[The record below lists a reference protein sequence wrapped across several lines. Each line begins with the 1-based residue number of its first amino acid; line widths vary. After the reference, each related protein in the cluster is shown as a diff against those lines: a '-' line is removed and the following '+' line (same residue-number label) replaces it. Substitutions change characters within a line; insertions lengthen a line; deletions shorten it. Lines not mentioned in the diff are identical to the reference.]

1 SDGTFYVYFGP
12 HDPQRFVSA
21 ADVYSGKVAPEV
33 LAHKVVLIGVTG
45 LGLLDYQ
52 ATPLGERIPGV
63 EVHAQI
69 LEQIF
74 DGVYLRRPG
83 GAAWIEALALLLAG
97 LAFIVMVPRTRAS
110 TATLLLAAALLAI
123 VGGSLLA
130 FHFGLLYNATTP
142 ALGTL

>member
-1 SDGTFYVYFGP
+1 GIPVQSDGSFHVYFAP
-12 HDPQRFVSA
+12 HDAQRFVSA
-21 ADVYSGKVAPEV
+21 ADVFSGEAAAEL
-33 LAHKVVLIGVTG
+33 LAHKVMLIGVSG

-69 LEQIF
+69 VEQIF
-74 DGVYLRRPG
+74 DGVYLRRTA

-97 LAFIVMVPRTRAS
+97 LAFIALVPRTRTS
-110 TATLLLAAALLAI
+110 VSGFLLAAALLAI

-130 FHFGLLYNATTP
+130 FHF
-142 ALGTL
+142 

>member
-1 SDGTFYVYFGP
+1 GIPVQSDGSFHVYFAP
-12 HDPQRFVSA
+12 HDAQRFVSA
-21 ADVYSGKVAPEV
+21 ADVFSGEAAAEL

-83 GAAWIEALALLLAG
+83 GAAWIEALVLLVAR
-97 LAFIVMVPRTRAS
+97 LAFILFVPDVRPTTRA
-110 TATLLLAAALLAI
+110 AL
-123 VGGSLLA
+123 
-130 FHFGLLYNATTP
+130 
-142 ALGTL
+142 